1 MSDWPASFYSEADAG
16 KCKLLYPNV
25 NFVYIHS
32 FQGFLMRKS
41 FFNAE
46 NTGYFKTEKRE
57 SNAKNPMTGMEM
69 RVQSVNSSK
78 YYINQAN
85 VSF

>member
-1 MSDWPASFYSEADAG
+1 
-16 KCKLLYPNV
+16 
-25 NFVYIHS
+25 
-32 FQGFLMRKS
+32 MRKS

-69 RVQSVNSSK
+69 RVQSVNSLK

-85 VSF
+85 VAVSYFYY

>member
-1 MSDWPASFYSEADAG
+1 M
-16 KCKLLYPNV
+16 
-25 NFVYIHS
+25 IHS

-57 SNAKNPMTGMEM
+57 SNAKNPMTGMLKI
-69 RVQSVNSSK
+69 S
-78 YYINQAN
+78 
-85 VSF
+85 